1 MVRMGLKVRG
11 LRRANGRMRAELTVL
26 RTVVGQDHQLVQAH
40 RERDKQL
47 QGQLKQMDESFWN
60 QNKTRE
66 ELLQKVREVEIRL
79 ERVPRWV
86 RWLFGAA

>member
-1 MVRMGLKVRG
+1 M
-11 LRRANGRMRAELTVL
+11 
-26 RTVVGQDHQLVQAH
+26 
-40 RERDKQL
+40 
-47 QGQLKQMDESFWN
+47 KQMNDSFWN